1 MNALM
6 RNLGASIGVAAL
18 VALLDRNT
26 QINRSVL
33 AEHLTPFSPLWRFG
47 TTPIENGMPVDR
59 SRIIDAH
66 DAVRRR
72 LAVRLGADRRSRRS

>member
-1 MNALM
+1 MA
-6 RNLGASIGVAAL
+6 VL

-47 TTPIENGMPVDR
+47 TTPIENGIPVDR
-59 SRIIDAH
+59 ARIVTHMTPFGGGWPYGSVPVD
-66 DAVRRR
+66 DP
-72 LAVRLGADRRSRRS
+72 RS